1 MRNLHRVELTAD
13 RKAPKANTPN
23 IFSVIVSLLV
33 SGFTIFFTISCLP
46 VLPKIYLPMLRLELG
61 FLILFATFIAWK
73 LLRDIKNLWRNY
85 SRLALGQTS
94 ILFWSL
100 LFLMIGSLLFLM
112 IGVNQALYHHNPAN
126 NFNAYVKHREEIV
139 ALIHSGQLKG
149 EKQSSRDNYNRG
161 IEISLPEKFKG
172 LSRGGK
178 VRAIANGGVLE
189 VIFIHSYIGF
199 GDGTR
204 YLIYRSDNDER
215 KISLLQRKIS
225 LVPVKHNPPFVDFK
239 KLKNR
244 WFSLEVSY

>member
-1 MRNLHRVELTAD
+1 MRNLH

-23 IFSVIVSLLV
+23 ICSVIVSLLI

-46 VLPKIYLPMLRLELG
+46 VLPKIIYLPILMLELG

-85 SRLALGQTS
+85 SRLALGRTS
-94 ILFWSL
+94 ILFYSL

-112 IGVNQALYHHNPAN
+112 IGVSQALYHHNPAN

-139 ALIHSGQLKG
+139 DLIHSGQLKG
-149 EKQSSRDNYNRG
+149 EKQSSTDNYNRG
-161 IEISLPEKFKG
+161 IKISLPKKIKG
-172 LSRGGK
+172 LSRGGE

-189 VIFIHSYIGF
+189 VIFIHTYIGF

-215 KISLLQRKIS
+215 KISLL
-225 LVPVKHNPPFVDFK
+225 PVKQNPPFVELK

-244 WFSLEVSY
+244 WFSLVVSY